1 MNISFQSMSLII
13 GSVVGVLAIFAI
25 KNPLLSLVSAVI
37 AAVLTEG
44 VLRLQN
50 NND

>member
-13 GSVVGVLAIFAI
+13 GSVVGVLSILTI
-25 KNPLLSLVSAVI
+25 RNPVVSLMAAVI

-44 VLRLQN
+44 ILRLQSGE
-50 NND
+50 

>member
-13 GSVVGVLAIFAI
+13 GSVVGVLAIFTI
-25 KNPLLSLVSAVI
+25 RNPVVSLMTAVI

-44 VLRLQN
+44 ILRLQN
-50 NND
+50 GQK